1 MMPWRAVTNSWVKSS
16 SSADAARIFLGST
29 PGQPDA
35 EMFPES
41 DTEFFLKVVDAQ
53 ITFVKDSSGK
63 AVKLIF
69 NDYDMK
75 FAAPRAK
82 DKAEA
87 KVENSFAIR

>member
-1 MMPWRAVTNSWVKSS
+1 
-16 SSADAARIFLGST
+16 
-29 PGQPDA
+29 
-35 EMFPES
+35 MF
-41 DTEFFLKVVDAQ
+41 VQ
-53 ITFVKDSSGK
+53 GSSGK

-69 NDYDMK
+69 NDYGVE